1 MGFIYSSLNK
11 SDGESWSHFDNR
23 IARMLPFATGE
34 VYFDLRNYNACTGE
48 FGVYTRWNEELKAV
62 LGYELPCGGYFVKA
76 TIAQA
81 YKFHDL
87 GCSLPVYM
95 KLISHSGRLYPYRT
109 YIMLYGR
116 PYSLEFG
123 GGELLPM
130 DDRFEELAFDGDV
143 DHQEA
148 VVTSS
153 ASGSQRFR
161 WNGSQMRQM
170 FGSQGGF
177 RYLQGS
183 QYGYFRMT
191 GSQRFR
197 WNSSQMRRMF
207 GSQGGFR
214 YLQGSQYGY
223 FRMTGSQ
230 RFRWNGSQ
238 MRRMF
243 GSQGGFRYL
252 QGSQYGY
259 FRMTGSQRFRWN
271 GSQMRRMFGSQR
283 SYALGDIV
291 QMAWSVEEQTIERRD
306 TQDRQDRQD
315 RMKELLMEYPQEWQ
329 LINRN
334 RRPVKNIGGNA
345 RFGYGLDL
353 I

>member
-95 KLISHSGRLYPYRT
+95 KLISHNGRLYPYRT
-109 YIMLYGR
+109 YIMLDGR

-130 DDRFEELAFDGDV
+130 DDRFEKLAFDGDV
-143 DHQEA
+143 EHQET

-161 WNGSQMRQM
+161 WNGSQMRRM

-243 GSQGGFRYL
+243 GSQ
-252 QGSQYGY
+252 
-259 FRMTGSQRFRWN
+259 
-271 GSQMRRMFGSQR
+271 R
-283 SYALGDIV
+283 SYALGDIE
-291 QMAWSVEEQTIERRD
+291 QMAWSVEEQTIESRN
-306 TQDRQDRQD
+306 RQDRQD

>member
-11 SDGESWSHFDNR
+11 SDSESWSQFDNR
-23 IARMLPFATGE
+23 IARMLPFVTGE

-48 FGVYTRWNEELKAV
+48 FGVYTRWDDELKDV

-76 TIAQA
+76 TITQA
-81 YKFHDL
+81 YKFHNL
-87 GCSLPVYM
+87 GRSLSVYM

-109 YIMLYGR
+109 YIMLDGR

-153 ASGSQRFR
+153 ASGSQRF
-161 WNGSQMRQM
+161 Q
-170 FGSQGGF
+170 
-177 RYLQGS
+177 
-183 QYGYFRMT
+183 
-191 GSQRFR
+191 
-197 WNSSQMRRMF
+197 
-207 GSQGGFR
+207 
-214 YLQGSQYGY
+214 
-223 FRMTGSQ
+223 
-230 RFRWNGSQ
+230 WNGSQ

-271 GSQMRRMFGSQR
+271 GSQMRRLFGSQGGFR
-283 SYALGDIV
+283 YLQGNRYGFAGRAGSQKLFMREDIE
-291 QMAWSVEEQTIERRD
+291 QMAWPVEEQTIESRD
-306 TQDRQDRQD
+306 TQDRQD

>member
-11 SDGESWSHFDNR
+11 SDSESWSQFDNR
-23 IARMLPFATGE
+23 IARMLPFVTGE

-48 FGVYTRWNEELKAV
+48 FGVYTRWDDELKDV

-76 TIAQA
+76 TITQA
-81 YKFHDL
+81 YKFHNL

-109 YIMLYGR
+109 YIMLDGR

-123 GGELLPM
+123 GEELLPM

-143 DHQEA
+143 NHQEA
-148 VVTSS
+148 GVTSS
-153 ASGSQRFR
+153 ASGSQMRRLFGSQRFR
-161 WNGSQMRQM
+161 WNSSQMRRI
-170 FGSQGGF
+170 FGSQSGF

-197 WNSSQMRRMF
+197 WNSSQMRR
-207 GSQGGFR
+207 
-214 YLQGSQYGY
+214 L
-223 FRMTGSQ
+223 
-230 RFRWNGSQ
+230 
-238 MRRMF
+238 
-243 GSQGGFRYL
+243 
-252 QGSQYGY
+252 
-259 FRMTGSQRFRWN
+259 
-271 GSQMRRMFGSQR
+271 FGSQR
-283 SYALGDIV
+283 SYALGDIE
-291 QMAWSVEEQTIERRD
+291 QMAWPVEEQTIESR
-306 TQDRQDRQD
+306 DRQD

>member
-109 YIMLYGR
+109 YIMLDGR

-161 WNGSQMRQM
+161 WNS
-170 FGSQGGF
+170 
-177 RYLQGS
+177 
-183 QYGYFRMT
+183 
-191 GSQRFR
+191 
-197 WNSSQMRRMF
+197 
-207 GSQGGFR
+207 
-214 YLQGSQYGY
+214 
-223 FRMTGSQ
+223 
-230 RFRWNGSQ
+230 SQ

>member
-11 SDGESWSHFDNR
+11 SDSESWSQFDNR
-23 IARMLPFATGE
+23 IARMLPFVTGE

-48 FGVYTRWNEELKAV
+48 FGVYTRWDDELKDV

-76 TIAQA
+76 TITQA
-81 YKFHDL
+81 YKFHNL
-87 GCSLPVYM
+87 GRSLSVYM

-109 YIMLYGR
+109 YIMLDGR

-153 ASGSQRFR
+153 ASGSQRF
-161 WNGSQMRQM
+161 Q
-170 FGSQGGF
+170 
-177 RYLQGS
+177 
-183 QYGYFRMT
+183 
-191 GSQRFR
+191 
-197 WNSSQMRRMF
+197 
-207 GSQGGFR
+207 
-214 YLQGSQYGY
+214 
-223 FRMTGSQ
+223 
-230 RFRWNGSQ
+230 WNGSQ

-271 GSQMRRMFGSQR
+271 GSQMRRMLGSQGGFR
-283 SYALGDIV
+283 YLQGSQYGFAGRAGSQKLFLRGDIE
-291 QMAWSVEEQTIERRD
+291 QMAWPVEEQTIEHR
-306 TQDRQDRQD
+306 DRQD

>member
-11 SDGESWSHFDNR
+11 SDSESWSQFDNR
-23 IARMLPFATGE
+23 IARMLPFVTGE

-48 FGVYTRWNEELKAV
+48 FGVYTRWDDELKDV

-76 TIAQA
+76 TITQA
-81 YKFHDL
+81 YKFHNL

-109 YIMLYGR
+109 YIMLDGR

-123 GGELLPM
+123 GEELLPM

-143 DHQEA
+143 NHQEA
-148 VVTSS
+148 GVTSS
-153 ASGSQRFR
+153 ASGSQMRRLFGSQRFR
-161 WNGSQMRQM
+161 WNSSQMRQL

-191 GSQRFR
+191 GSQRFQ
-197 WNSSQMRRMF
+197 WNSSQMRR
-207 GSQGGFR
+207 
-214 YLQGSQYGY
+214 L
-223 FRMTGSQ
+223 
-230 RFRWNGSQ
+230 
-238 MRRMF
+238 
-243 GSQGGFRYL
+243 
-252 QGSQYGY
+252 
-259 FRMTGSQRFRWN
+259 
-271 GSQMRRMFGSQR
+271 FGSQR
-283 SYALGDIV
+283 SYALGDIE
-291 QMAWSVEEQTIERRD
+291 QMAWPVEEQTIESR
-306 TQDRQDRQD
+306 DRQD

>member
-48 FGVYTRWNEELKAV
+48 FGVYTRWDEGLKAV

-109 YIMLYGR
+109 YIMLDGR

-130 DDRFEELAFDGDV
+130 DDRFEKLAFDGDV
-143 DHQEA
+143 DHQET
-148 VVTSS
+148 VVISS

-197 WNSSQMRRMF
+197 WN
-207 GSQGGFR
+207 
-214 YLQGSQYGY
+214 
-223 FRMTGSQ
+223 
-230 RFRWNGSQ
+230 GSQ
-238 MRRMF
+238 MRRM
-243 GSQGGFRYL
+243 L
-252 QGSQYGY
+252 
-259 FRMTGSQRFRWN
+259 GSQRFRRN
-271 GSQMRRMFGSQR
+271 GSQMRQMFGSQR
-283 SYALGDIV
+283 SYALGNIE

-306 TQDRQDRQD
+306 TQDRQD

>member
-48 FGVYTRWNEELKAV
+48 FGVYTRWDEELKAV

-109 YIMLYGR
+109 YIMLDGR

-161 WNGSQMRQM
+161 WNG
-170 FGSQGGF
+170 
-177 RYLQGS
+177 
-183 QYGYFRMT
+183 
-191 GSQRFR
+191 
-197 WNSSQMRRMF
+197 SQMRRMF

-252 QGSQYGY
+252 QGSQYG
-259 FRMTGSQRFRWN
+259 FAGRAGSQRFRWN
-271 GSQMRRMFGSQR
+271 GSQMRQMFGSQR
-283 SYALGDIV
+283 SYALGNIE
-291 QMAWSVEEQTIERRD
+291 QMAWPVEEQTIESR
-306 TQDRQDRQD
+306 DRQD

>member
-48 FGVYTRWNEELKAV
+48 FGVYTRWDEGLKAV

-95 KLISHSGRLYPYRT
+95 KLISHSGGLYPYRT
-109 YIMLYGR
+109 YIMLDGR

-143 DHQEA
+143 DHQET

-161 WNGSQMRQM
+161 WNGSQM
-170 FGSQGGF
+170 
-177 RYLQGS
+177 
-183 QYGYFRMT
+183 
-191 GSQRFR
+191 
-197 WNSSQMRRMF
+197 WRMF

-238 MRRMF
+238 MRRML

-259 FRMTGSQRFRWN
+259 FRMTGSQRFRRN
-271 GSQMRRMFGSQR
+271 GSQIRRMFGSQR
-283 SYALGDIV
+283 SYALGNIE
-291 QMAWSVEEQTIERRD
+291 QLAWSVEEQTIECR
-306 TQDRQDRQD
+306 DRQDRIKD
-315 RMKELLMEYPQEWQ
+315 LLMEYPQEWQ

>member
-11 SDGESWSHFDNR
+11 SDSESWSQFDNR
-23 IARMLPFATGE
+23 IARMLPFVTGE

-48 FGVYTRWNEELKAV
+48 FGVYTRWDDELKDV

-76 TIAQA
+76 TITQA
-81 YKFHDL
+81 YKFHNL
-87 GCSLPVYM
+87 GCSIPVYM

-109 YIMLYGR
+109 YIMLDGR

-123 GGELLPM
+123 GEELLPM

-143 DHQEA
+143 NHQEA
-148 VVTSS
+148 GVTSS
-153 ASGSQRFR
+153 ASGSQ
-161 WNGSQMRQM
+161 MRRL
-170 FGSQGGF
+170 F
-177 RYLQGS
+177 
-183 QYGYFRMT
+183 

-197 WNSSQMRRMF
+197 WNSSQMR
-207 GSQGGFR
+207 Q
-214 YLQGSQYGY
+214 L
-223 FRMTGSQ
+223 
-230 RFRWNGSQ
+230 
-238 MRRMF
+238 
-243 GSQGGFRYL
+243 
-252 QGSQYGY
+252 
-259 FRMTGSQRFRWN
+259 
-271 GSQMRRMFGSQR
+271 FGSQR
-283 SYALGDIV
+283 SYALGDIE
-291 QMAWSVEEQTIERRD
+291 QMAWPVEEQTIES
-306 TQDRQDRQD
+306 QDRQD

>member
-11 SDGESWSHFDNR
+11 SDSESWSQFDNR
-23 IARMLPFATGE
+23 IARMFPFVTGE

-48 FGVYTRWNEELKAV
+48 FGVYTRWDDELKDV

-76 TIAQA
+76 TITQA
-81 YKFHDL
+81 YKFHNL

-109 YIMLYGR
+109 YIMLDGR

-123 GGELLPM
+123 GEEFLPM

-143 DHQEA
+143 NHQEA
-148 VVTSS
+148 GVTSS
-153 ASGSQRFR
+153 ASGSQMRRLFGSQRFR
-161 WNGSQMRQM
+161 WNSSQMRQM

-191 GSQRFR
+191 GSQRFL
-197 WNSSQMRRMF
+197 WNSSQMRR
-207 GSQGGFR
+207 
-214 YLQGSQYGY
+214 L
-223 FRMTGSQ
+223 
-230 RFRWNGSQ
+230 
-238 MRRMF
+238 
-243 GSQGGFRYL
+243 
-252 QGSQYGY
+252 
-259 FRMTGSQRFRWN
+259 
-271 GSQMRRMFGSQR
+271 FGSQR
-283 SYALGDIV
+283 SYALGDIE
-291 QMAWSVEEQTIERRD
+291 QIAWPVEEQTIESR
-306 TQDRQDRQD
+306 DRQD

>member
-11 SDGESWSHFDNR
+11 SDSESWSQFDNR
-23 IARMLPFATGE
+23 IARMLPFVTGE

-48 FGVYTRWNEELKAV
+48 FGVYTRWDDELKDV

-76 TIAQA
+76 TITQA
-81 YKFHDL
+81 YKFHNL
-87 GCSLPVYM
+87 GRSLSVYM

-109 YIMLYGR
+109 YIMLDGR

-153 ASGSQRFR
+153 ASGSQRF
-161 WNGSQMRQM
+161 Q
-170 FGSQGGF
+170 
-177 RYLQGS
+177 
-183 QYGYFRMT
+183 
-191 GSQRFR
+191 
-197 WNSSQMRRMF
+197 
-207 GSQGGFR
+207 
-214 YLQGSQYGY
+214 
-223 FRMTGSQ
+223 
-230 RFRWNGSQ
+230 WNGSQ

-271 GSQMRRMFGSQR
+271 GSQMRRLFGSQGGFR
-283 SYALGDIV
+283 YLQGNRYGFAGRAGSQKLFLRGDIE
-291 QMAWSVEEQTIERRD
+291 QMAWPVEEQTIEHR
-306 TQDRQDRQD
+306 DRQD

>member
-11 SDGESWSHFDNR
+11 SDSESWSQFDNR
-23 IARMLPFATGE
+23 IARMLPFVTGE

-48 FGVYTRWNEELKAV
+48 FGVYTRWDDELKDV

-76 TIAQA
+76 TITQA
-81 YKFHDL
+81 YKFHNL

-109 YIMLYGR
+109 YIMLDGR

-123 GGELLPM
+123 GEELLPM

-143 DHQEA
+143 NHQEA
-148 VVTSS
+148 GVTSS
-153 ASGSQRFR
+153 ASGSQMRRLFGSQRFR
-161 WNGSQMRQM
+161 WNSSQMRRI
-170 FGSQGGF
+170 FGSQSGF

-191 GSQRFR
+191 GSQRFQ
-197 WNSSQMRRMF
+197 WNSSQMRRLF

-214 YLQGSQYGY
+214 YLQGNQYG
-223 FRMTGSQ
+223 FAGRAGSQ
-230 RFRWNGSQ
+230 KLFLRE
-238 MRRMF
+238 
-243 GSQGGFRYL
+243 
-252 QGSQYGY
+252 
-259 FRMTGSQRFRWN
+259 
-271 GSQMRRMFGSQR
+271 
-283 SYALGDIV
+283 DIE
-291 QMAWSVEEQTIERRD
+291 QMAWPVEEQTIESR
-306 TQDRQDRQD
+306 DRQD

>member
-48 FGVYTRWNEELKAV
+48 FGVYTRWDEELKAV

-109 YIMLYGR
+109 YIMLDGR

-153 ASGSQRFR
+153 AS
-161 WNGSQMRQM
+161 
-170 FGSQGGF
+170 
-177 RYLQGS
+177 
-183 QYGYFRMT
+183 
-191 GSQRFR
+191 
-197 WNSSQMRRMF
+197 
-207 GSQGGFR
+207 
-214 YLQGSQYGY
+214 
-223 FRMTGSQ
+223 GSQ

-283 SYALGDIV
+283 SYALGDIE
-291 QMAWSVEEQTIERRD
+291 QMAWSVEEQTIESRN
-306 TQDRQDRQD
+306 RQD
-315 RMKELLMEYPQEWQ
+315 RMKDLLMEYPQEWQ

>member
-48 FGVYTRWNEELKAV
+48 FGVYTRWDEELKAV

-109 YIMLYGR
+109 YIMLDGR

-153 ASGSQRFR
+153 A
-161 WNGSQMRQM
+161 NG
-170 FGSQGGF
+170 
-177 RYLQGS
+177 
-183 QYGYFRMT
+183 
-191 GSQRFR
+191 
-197 WNSSQMRRMF
+197 SQMRRMF

-252 QGSQYGY
+252 QGSQYG
-259 FRMTGSQRFRWN
+259 FAGRAGSQRFRWN
-271 GSQMRRMFGSQR
+271 GSQMRQMFGSQR
-283 SYALGDIV
+283 SYALGNIE
-291 QMAWSVEEQTIERRD
+291 QMAWPVEEQTIESR
-306 TQDRQDRQD
+306 DRQD

>member
-48 FGVYTRWNEELKAV
+48 FGVYTRWDEELKAV

-81 YKFHDL
+81 YKFHDI

-109 YIMLYGR
+109 YIMLDGR

-161 WNGSQMRQM
+161 WNG
-170 FGSQGGF
+170 
-177 RYLQGS
+177 
-183 QYGYFRMT
+183 
-191 GSQRFR
+191 
-197 WNSSQMRRMF
+197 SQMRRMF

-252 QGSQYGY
+252 QGSQYG
-259 FRMTGSQRFRWN
+259 FAGRAGSQRFRWN
-271 GSQMRRMFGSQR
+271 GSQMRQMFGSQR
-283 SYALGDIV
+283 SYALGNIE
-291 QMAWSVEEQTIERRD
+291 QMAWPVEEQTIESR
-306 TQDRQDRQD
+306 DRQD

>member
-48 FGVYTRWNEELKAV
+48 FGVYTRWDEELKAV

-109 YIMLYGR
+109 YIMLDGR

-143 DHQEA
+143 DHQET

-183 QYGYFRMT
+183 QYGFAGRA
-191 GSQRFR
+191 
-197 WNSSQMRRMF
+197 
-207 GSQGGFR
+207 
-214 YLQGSQYGY
+214 
-223 FRMTGSQ
+223 GSQ

-238 MRRMF
+238 MR
-243 GSQGGFRYL
+243 Q
-252 QGSQYGY
+252 
-259 FRMTGSQRFRWN
+259 
-271 GSQMRRMFGSQR
+271 MFGSQR
-283 SYALGDIV
+283 SYALGNIE
-291 QMAWSVEEQTIERRD
+291 QMAWPVEEQTIESR
-306 TQDRQDRQD
+306 DRQD

>member
-48 FGVYTRWNEELKAV
+48 FGVYTRWDEELKAV

-109 YIMLYGR
+109 YIMLDGR

-143 DHQEA
+143 DHQET

-197 WNSSQMRRMF
+197 WNGSQMRWMF

-214 YLQGSQYGY
+214 YLQGSQYG
-223 FRMTGSQ
+223 FAGRAGSQ

-238 MRRMF
+238 MR
-243 GSQGGFRYL
+243 Q
-252 QGSQYGY
+252 
-259 FRMTGSQRFRWN
+259 
-271 GSQMRRMFGSQR
+271 MFGSQR
-283 SYALGDIV
+283 SYALGNIE
-291 QMAWSVEEQTIERRD
+291 QMAWPVEEQTIESR
-306 TQDRQDRQD
+306 DRQD

>member
-11 SDGESWSHFDNR
+11 SDSESWSQFDNR
-23 IARMLPFATGE
+23 IARMLPFVTGE

-48 FGVYTRWNEELKAV
+48 FGVYTRWDDELKDV

-76 TIAQA
+76 TITQA
-81 YKFHDL
+81 YKFHNL

-109 YIMLYGR
+109 YIMLDGR

-123 GGELLPM
+123 GEELLPM

-143 DHQEA
+143 NHQEA
-148 VVTSS
+148 GVTSS
-153 ASGSQRFR
+153 ASGSQMRRLFGSQRFR
-161 WNGSQMRQM
+161 WNSSQMRRI
-170 FGSQGGF
+170 FGSQSGF

-191 GSQRFR
+191 GSQRFQ
-197 WNSSQMRRMF
+197 WNSSQMRR
-207 GSQGGFR
+207 
-214 YLQGSQYGY
+214 L
-223 FRMTGSQ
+223 
-230 RFRWNGSQ
+230 
-238 MRRMF
+238 
-243 GSQGGFRYL
+243 
-252 QGSQYGY
+252 
-259 FRMTGSQRFRWN
+259 
-271 GSQMRRMFGSQR
+271 FGSQR
-283 SYALGDIV
+283 SYALGDIE
-291 QMAWSVEEQTIERRD
+291 QMAWPVEEQTIESR
-306 TQDRQDRQD
+306 DRQD

>member
-48 FGVYTRWNEELKAV
+48 VGVYTRWDEELKAV

-109 YIMLYGR
+109 YIMLDGR
-116 PYSLEFG
+116 LYSLEFG

-143 DHQEA
+143 DHQET

-161 WNGSQMRQM
+161 WNGSQMRQ
-170 FGSQGGF
+170 
-177 RYLQGS
+177 
-183 QYGYFRMT
+183 
-191 GSQRFR
+191 
-197 WNSSQMRRMF
+197 MF

-252 QGSQYGY
+252 QGSQYG
-259 FRMTGSQRFRWN
+259 FAGRAGSQRFRWN

-283 SYALGDIV
+283 FRWNGSQIRRMFGSQRSYALGNIE
-291 QMAWSVEEQTIERRD
+291 QMAWPVEEQTIESR
-306 TQDRQDRQD
+306 DRQD

>member
-11 SDGESWSHFDNR
+11 SDSESWSQFDNR
-23 IARMLPFATGE
+23 IARMLPFVTGE

-48 FGVYTRWNEELKAV
+48 FGVYTRWDDELKDV

-76 TIAQA
+76 TITQA
-81 YKFHDL
+81 YKFHNL
-87 GCSLPVYM
+87 GRSLSVYM

-109 YIMLYGR
+109 YIMLDGR

-123 GGELLPM
+123 GEELLPM

-143 DHQEA
+143 NHQEA
-148 VVTSS
+148 GVTSS
-153 ASGSQRFR
+153 ASGSQ
-161 WNGSQMRQM
+161 MRRL
-170 FGSQGGF
+170 F
-177 RYLQGS
+177 
-183 QYGYFRMT
+183 
-191 GSQRFR
+191 GSQRF
-197 WNSSQMRRMF
+197 Q
-207 GSQGGFR
+207 
-214 YLQGSQYGY
+214 
-223 FRMTGSQ
+223 
-230 RFRWNGSQ
+230 WNGSQ

-252 QGSQYGY
+252 QGSQYG
-259 FRMTGSQRFRWN
+259 FAGRAGSQRFRWN
-271 GSQMRRMFGSQR
+271 GSQMRQMFGSQG
-283 SYALGDIV
+283 SYALGNIE
-291 QMAWSVEEQTIERRD
+291 QMAWPVEEQTTESR
-306 TQDRQDRQD
+306 DRQD

>member
-48 FGVYTRWNEELKAV
+48 FGVYTRWDEGLKAV

-109 YIMLYGR
+109 YIMLDGR

-170 FGSQGGF
+170 FGSQ
-177 RYLQGS
+177 
-183 QYGYFRMT
+183 
-191 GSQRFR
+191 
-197 WNSSQMRRMF
+197 
-207 GSQGGFR
+207 
-214 YLQGSQYGY
+214 
-223 FRMTGSQ
+223 
-230 RFRWNGSQ
+230 
-238 MRRMF
+238 
-243 GSQGGFRYL
+243 
-252 QGSQYGY
+252 
-259 FRMTGSQRFRWN
+259 
-271 GSQMRRMFGSQR
+271 R
-283 SYALGDIV
+283 SYALGNIE
-291 QMAWSVEEQTIERRD
+291 QMAWSVEEQTIERR
-306 TQDRQDRQD
+306 DRQD

>member
-197 WNSSQMRRMF
+197 WN
-207 GSQGGFR
+207 
-214 YLQGSQYGY
+214 
-223 FRMTGSQ
+223 
-230 RFRWNGSQ
+230 GSQ

>member
-48 FGVYTRWNEELKAV
+48 FGVYTRWDEDLKAV

-109 YIMLYGR
+109 YIMLDGR

-143 DHQEA
+143 EHPAA

-153 ASGSQRFR
+153 ASGSQRV
-161 WNGSQMRQM
+161 
-170 FGSQGGF
+170 
-177 RYLQGS
+177 
-183 QYGYFRMT
+183 
-191 GSQRFR
+191 
-197 WNSSQMRRMF
+197 
-207 GSQGGFR
+207 
-214 YLQGSQYGY
+214 
-223 FRMTGSQ
+223 
-230 RFRWNGSQ
+230 RWNGSQ

-283 SYALGDIV
+283 AYALGNIE
-291 QMAWSVEEQTIERRD
+291 QIAWSVEEQTIESR
-306 TQDRQDRQD
+306 DRQD

>member
-48 FGVYTRWNEELKAV
+48 FGVYTRWDEGLKAV
-62 LGYELPCGGYFVKA
+62 LGYELPYGGYFVKA

-81 YKFHDL
+81 YKFHNL

-109 YIMLYGR
+109 YIMLDGR

-161 WNGSQMRQM
+161 WNGSQMR
-170 FGSQGGF
+170 
-177 RYLQGS
+177 
-183 QYGYFRMT
+183 
-191 GSQRFR
+191 
-197 WNSSQMRRMF
+197 RMF

-230 RFRWNGSQ
+230 RFRRNGSQ
-238 MRRMF
+238 I
-243 GSQGGFRYL
+243 
-252 QGSQYGY
+252 
-259 FRMTGSQRFRWN
+259 
-271 GSQMRRMFGSQR
+271 RRMFGSQR
-283 SYALGDIV
+283 SYALGNIE
-291 QMAWSVEEQTIERRD
+291 QLAWSVEEQTIECR
-306 TQDRQDRQD
+306 DRQDRIKD
-315 RMKELLMEYPQEWQ
+315 LLMEYPQEWQ

>member
-11 SDGESWSHFDNR
+11 SDSESWSQFDNR
-23 IARMLPFATGE
+23 IARMLPFVTGE

-48 FGVYTRWNEELKAV
+48 FGVYTRWDDELKDV

-76 TIAQA
+76 TITQA
-81 YKFHDL
+81 YKFHNL

-109 YIMLYGR
+109 YIMLDGR

-123 GGELLPM
+123 GEELLPM

-143 DHQEA
+143 NHQEA
-148 VVTSS
+148 GVTSS
-153 ASGSQRFR
+153 ASGSQ
-161 WNGSQMRQM
+161 MRRL
-170 FGSQGGF
+170 F
-177 RYLQGS
+177 
-183 QYGYFRMT
+183 

-197 WNSSQMRRMF
+197 WNSSQMRRIF

-214 YLQGSQYGY
+214 YLQGRQYGY

-230 RFRWNGSQ
+230 RFLWNSSQ
-238 MRRMF
+238 MR
-243 GSQGGFRYL
+243 QL
-252 QGSQYGY
+252 
-259 FRMTGSQRFRWN
+259 
-271 GSQMRRMFGSQR
+271 FGSQR
-283 SYALGDIV
+283 SYALGDIE
-291 QMAWSVEEQTIERRD
+291 QMAWPVEEQTIESR
-306 TQDRQDRQD
+306 DRQD

>member
-11 SDGESWSHFDNR
+11 SDSESWSQFDNR
-23 IARMLPFATGE
+23 IARMLPFVTGE

-48 FGVYTRWNEELKAV
+48 FGVYTRWDDELKDV

-76 TIAQA
+76 TITQA
-81 YKFHDL
+81 YKFHNL

-109 YIMLYGR
+109 YIMLDGR

-123 GGELLPM
+123 GEELLPM

-143 DHQEA
+143 NHQEA
-148 VVTSS
+148 GVTSS
-153 ASGSQRFR
+153 ASGSQMRRLFGSQRFR
-161 WNGSQMRQM
+161 WNSSQMRRI
-170 FGSQGGF
+170 FGSQSGF

-191 GSQRFR
+191 GSQRFL
-197 WNSSQMRRMF
+197 WNSSQMR
-207 GSQGGFR
+207 Q
-214 YLQGSQYGY
+214 L
-223 FRMTGSQ
+223 
-230 RFRWNGSQ
+230 
-238 MRRMF
+238 
-243 GSQGGFRYL
+243 
-252 QGSQYGY
+252 
-259 FRMTGSQRFRWN
+259 
-271 GSQMRRMFGSQR
+271 FGSQR
-283 SYALGDIV
+283 SYALGDIE
-291 QMAWSVEEQTIERRD
+291 QMAWPVEEQTIESR
-306 TQDRQDRQD
+306 DRQD

>member
-11 SDGESWSHFDNR
+11 SDSESWSQFDNR
-23 IARMLPFATGE
+23 IARMLPFVTGE

-48 FGVYTRWNEELKAV
+48 FGVYTRWDDELKDV

-76 TIAQA
+76 TITQA
-81 YKFHDL
+81 YKFHNL

-109 YIMLYGR
+109 YIMLDGR

-123 GGELLPM
+123 GEELLPM

-143 DHQEA
+143 NHQEA
-148 VVTSS
+148 GVTSS
-153 ASGSQRFR
+153 ASGSQ
-161 WNGSQMRQM
+161 MRRL
-170 FGSQGGF
+170 F
-177 RYLQGS
+177 
-183 QYGYFRMT
+183 
-191 GSQRFR
+191 GSQRFQ
-197 WNSSQMRRMF
+197 WNSSQMRRLF

-238 MRRMF
+238 RFQWNSSQMRRLF

-252 QGSQYGY
+252 QGSRYG
-259 FRMTGSQRFRWN
+259 FAGRAGSQKLF
-271 GSQMRRMFGSQR
+271 MRE
-283 SYALGDIV
+283 DIE
-291 QMAWSVEEQTIERRD
+291 QMAWPVEEQTIESRD
-306 TQDRQDRQD
+306 TQDRQD

>member
-48 FGVYTRWNEELKAV
+48 FGVYTRWDEELKAV

-109 YIMLYGR
+109 YIMLDGR

-143 DHQEA
+143 DYPEA

-161 WNGSQMRQM
+161 WNS
-170 FGSQGGF
+170 
-177 RYLQGS
+177 
-183 QYGYFRMT
+183 
-191 GSQRFR
+191 SQRF
-197 WNSSQMRRMF
+197 Q
-207 GSQGGFR
+207 
-214 YLQGSQYGY
+214 
-223 FRMTGSQ
+223 
-230 RFRWNGSQ
+230 WNGSQ

-271 GSQMRRMFGSQR
+271 SSQRFQWNGSQMRRMFGSQGGFR
-283 SYALGDIV
+283 YLQGSQYGYFRMTGSQRFQWNSSQMRRMFGSQRAYALEDIE
-291 QMAWSVEEQTIERRD
+291 QMAWSVEEQKIESRD
-306 TQDRQDRQD
+306 RQDRQDRQD

>member
-11 SDGESWSHFDNR
+11 SDSESWSQFDNR
-23 IARMLPFATGE
+23 IARMLPFVTGE

-48 FGVYTRWNEELKAV
+48 FGVYTRWDDELKDV

-76 TIAQA
+76 TITQA
-81 YKFHDL
+81 YKFHNL

-109 YIMLYGR
+109 YIMLAGR

-123 GGELLPM
+123 GEELLPM

-143 DHQEA
+143 NHQEA
-148 VVTSS
+148 GVTSS
-153 ASGSQRFR
+153 ASGSQMRRLFGSQRFR
-161 WNGSQMRQM
+161 WNSSQMRRI

-197 WNSSQMRRMF
+197 WNSSQMRRLF

-214 YLQGSQYGY
+214 YLQGTQYG
-223 FRMTGSQ
+223 FAGRAGSQ
-230 RFRWNGSQ
+230 KLFLRE
-238 MRRMF
+238 
-243 GSQGGFRYL
+243 
-252 QGSQYGY
+252 
-259 FRMTGSQRFRWN
+259 
-271 GSQMRRMFGSQR
+271 
-283 SYALGDIV
+283 DIE
-291 QMAWSVEEQTIERRD
+291 QMAWPVEEQTLESR
-306 TQDRQDRQD
+306 DRQD

>member
-48 FGVYTRWNEELKAV
+48 FGVYTRWDEELKAV

-109 YIMLYGR
+109 YIMLDGR

-153 ASGSQRFR
+153 A
-161 WNGSQMRQM
+161 
-170 FGSQGGF
+170 
-177 RYLQGS
+177 
-183 QYGYFRMT
+183 
-191 GSQRFR
+191 
-197 WNSSQMRRMF
+197 
-207 GSQGGFR
+207 
-214 YLQGSQYGY
+214 
-223 FRMTGSQ
+223 
-230 RFRWNGSQ
+230 NGSQ

-252 QGSQYGY
+252 QGSQYG
-259 FRMTGSQRFRWN
+259 FAGRAGSQRFRWN
-271 GSQMRRMFGSQR
+271 GSQMRQMFGSQR
-283 SYALGDIV
+283 SYALGNIE
-291 QMAWSVEEQTIERRD
+291 QMAWPVEEQTIESR
-306 TQDRQDRQD
+306 DRQD

>member
-48 FGVYTRWNEELKAV
+48 FGVYTRWDEELKAV

-109 YIMLYGR
+109 YIMLDGR

-143 DHQEA
+143 DHQET

-153 ASGSQRFR
+153 AS
-161 WNGSQMRQM
+161 
-170 FGSQGGF
+170 
-177 RYLQGS
+177 
-183 QYGYFRMT
+183 
-191 GSQRFR
+191 
-197 WNSSQMRRMF
+197 
-207 GSQGGFR
+207 
-214 YLQGSQYGY
+214 
-223 FRMTGSQ
+223 GSQ

-252 QGSQYGY
+252 QGSQYG
-259 FRMTGSQRFRWN
+259 FAGRAGSQRFRWN

-283 SYALGDIV
+283 FRWNGSQIRRMFGSQRSYALGDIE
-291 QMAWSVEEQTIERRD
+291 QMAWSVEEQTIESR
-306 TQDRQDRQD
+306 DRQD

>member
-11 SDGESWSHFDNR
+11 SDSESWSQFDNR
-23 IARMLPFATGE
+23 IARMLPFVTGE

-48 FGVYTRWNEELKAV
+48 FGVYTRWDDELKDV

-76 TIAQA
+76 TITQA
-81 YKFHDL
+81 YKFHNL
-87 GCSLPVYM
+87 GRSLSVYM

-109 YIMLYGR
+109 YIMLDGR

-153 ASGSQRFR
+153 ASGSQRF
-161 WNGSQMRQM
+161 Q
-170 FGSQGGF
+170 
-177 RYLQGS
+177 
-183 QYGYFRMT
+183 
-191 GSQRFR
+191 
-197 WNSSQMRRMF
+197 
-207 GSQGGFR
+207 
-214 YLQGSQYGY
+214 
-223 FRMTGSQ
+223 
-230 RFRWNGSQ
+230 WNGSQ

-271 GSQMRRMFGSQR
+271 GSQRFQWNSSQMRRMFGSQGGFR
-283 SYALGDIV
+283 YLQGSQYGFAGRAGSQKLFLRGDIE
-291 QMAWSVEEQTIERRD
+291 QMAWPVEEQTIEHR
-306 TQDRQDRQD
+306 DRQD